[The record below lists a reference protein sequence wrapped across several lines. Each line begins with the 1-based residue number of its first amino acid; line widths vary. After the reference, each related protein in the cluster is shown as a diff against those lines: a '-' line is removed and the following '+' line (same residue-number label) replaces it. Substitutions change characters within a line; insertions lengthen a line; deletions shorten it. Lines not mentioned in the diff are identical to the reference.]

1 MKDEWSF
8 LGVSAVSDDALWYV
22 NAGVCAAHLIAAF
35 FVVVD
40 GSDFSLP
47 LTTSYI
53 AWKQKDIYDGESC
66 RQGNCYLAMEFA
78 RLEAVPDISM
88 AGLIVCSHV
97 LSFSWQFLVLFDG
110 PVAWF
115 YYDQRLIGR
124 NPLRWLEYALSAPLM
139 IVVIAAVLGQGDAAV
154 LALLA
159 ISVSALMAFGYLT
172 EMNIRA
178 SPPVAH
184 ISGWIL
190 FAFVWG
196 VVTFTFVLG
205 LNRSEEPPPPEVLA
219 VVFPTYVV
227 MLSFFGSFGVVQ
239 AAHVCANMKE
249 RASQGTVRKYNAVE
263 MWYAILSLSSKVAL
277 SVLLYLLVRTRER
290 FLKVGFVES
299 SLVN

>member
-1 MKDEWSF
+1 
-8 LGVSAVSDDALWYV
+8 
-22 NAGVCAAHLIAAF
+22 
-35 FVVVD
+35 
-40 GSDFSLP
+40 
-47 LTTSYI
+47 
-53 AWKQKDIYDGESC
+53 
-66 RQGNCYLAMEFA
+66 MEFS
-78 RLEAVPDISM
+78 RLKAVPDISM
-88 AGLIVCSHV
+88 ASLIVCSHV
-97 LSFSWQFLVLFDG
+97 LSFSWQFLVLFEG

-139 IVVIAAVLGQGDAAV
+139 IVVIAAVLGQADIAV

-178 SPPVAH
+178 SPPVPH

-196 VVTFTFVLG
+196 VATFTFVLG